1 MNAMNKEDVS
11 MASVVTGML
20 VTGVLFPVLCHSK
33 ETSALL
39 NVVCMFSRFVFWGR
53 TDKLGGGGGGGGGRR
68 WLRERGRCA

>member
-39 NVVCMFSRFVFWGR
+39 NVVCMFSRFVF
-53 TDKLGGGGGGGGGRR
+53 LG
-68 WLRERGRCA
+68 ES